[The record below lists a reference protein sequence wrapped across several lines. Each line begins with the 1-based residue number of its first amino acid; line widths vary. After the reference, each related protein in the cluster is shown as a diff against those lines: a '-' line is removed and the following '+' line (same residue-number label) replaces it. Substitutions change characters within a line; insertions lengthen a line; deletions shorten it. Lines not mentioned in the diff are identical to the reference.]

1 MKRVLLSIFFLLG
14 LTVIT
19 MGQADEGLKKNKKND
34 AAAADESMKTK
45 KSPEEIKYNKKQ
57 KKIHD
62 AKQKKIDAT
71 RKKTERTARK
81 RLNKAKGSAAK
92 KKKKYVKTHN

>member
-1 MKRVLLSIFFLLG
+1 MKRALLSVFFILG
-14 LTVIT
+14 LTI
-19 MGQADEGLKKNKKND
+19 MAMAQAEPGKKND

-45 KSPEEIKYNKKQ
+45 KSKEEIKYGKKQ

-81 RLNKAKGSAAK
+81 RLNKAKGSASK
-92 KKKKYVKTHN
+92 KKRNYVKTHNK